1 MYATCTHTL
10 KSGAICQS
18 PALRGTELCHH
29 HTPHQV
35 VRRKR
40 PGQHESFDLPPLHSK
55 NSILLAMDEVL
66 DRLAKRRIKIS
77 EAETLIRGLKAA
89 SRLMTDMSEE
99 GESPECRGVFL
110 GR

>member
-1 MYATCTHTL
+1 
-10 KSGAICQS
+10 
-18 PALRGTELCHH
+18 
-29 HTPHQV
+29 
-35 VRRKR
+35 
-40 PGQHESFDLPPLHSK
+40 
-55 NSILLAMDEVL
+55 MDEVL